1 MLADGTSRSCDG
13 GTMHAKAPARS
24 GRLNVE
30 LGVRWWVWDIET
42 FFGTNDF
49 FVTSFVPLQGCRVPG
64 SHCCCGRP
72 NACCVLSV
80 VLDFFHW

>member
-1 MLADGTSRSCDG
+1 MLADGMSRSCDG

-24 GRLNVE
+24 DRLNVE

-49 FVTSFVPLQGCRVPG
+49 
-64 SHCCCGRP
+64 
-72 NACCVLSV
+72 
-80 VLDFFHW
+80 